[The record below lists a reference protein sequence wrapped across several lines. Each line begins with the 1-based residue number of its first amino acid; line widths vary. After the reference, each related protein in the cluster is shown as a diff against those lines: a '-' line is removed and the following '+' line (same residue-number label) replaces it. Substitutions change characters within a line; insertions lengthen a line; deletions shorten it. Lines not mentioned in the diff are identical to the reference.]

1 MDFNKKMELAK
12 RLVVTNWIFIALQL
26 AALTLGIVFSCT
38 NNMPDATLTLLI
50 HCGVYFAYIIVE
62 GLIEEYRFLRI
73 MYPDCYKKS
82 VPSHWTTRT
91 INNYKAA
98 KMCGD
103 SITCTLI
110 VQQGIKFGL
119 FVFSFFVYGLLL
131 IS

>member
-12 RLVVTNWIFIALQL
+12 RLVVANWIFIALQL
-26 AALTLGIVFSCT
+26 AALTLGIFFSCT

-50 HCGVYFAYIIVE
+50 HCGVYFVYSLSE
-62 GLIEEYRFLRI
+62 GLIEEYGFLTV

-82 VPSHWTTRT
+82 VPSHWTTRIT
-91 INNYKAA
+91 NNYKAA

-110 VQQGIKFGL
+110 VQRGIKFGMIIL
-119 FVFSFFVYGLLL
+119 SFLVYGQLL